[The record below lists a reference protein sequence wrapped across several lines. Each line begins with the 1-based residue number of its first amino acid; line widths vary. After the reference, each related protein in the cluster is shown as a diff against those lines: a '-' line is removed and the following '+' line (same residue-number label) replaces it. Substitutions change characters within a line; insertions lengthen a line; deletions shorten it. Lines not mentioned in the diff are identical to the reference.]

1 MFDCLNGFEDH
12 SLCQFILDQAN
23 TTSHSVVTQQVG
35 VSDPSEL
42 VAIAIDIDGSMNSP
56 ESSDPPN
63 TTDHPM
69 ISQDSGF
76 PELNEIVLVTAD
88 ISWTPE

>member
-1 MFDCLNGFEDH
+1 M
-12 SLCQFILDQAN
+12 
-23 TTSHSVVTQQVG
+23 
-35 VSDPSEL
+35 
-42 VAIAIDIDGSMNSP
+42 AIAIDIDGLKNGP

-63 TTDHPM
+63 TTDSSM

-88 ISWTPE
+88 ISWTSE

>member
-1 MFDCLNGFEDH
+1 MFDCLNGFED
-12 SLCQFILDQAN
+12 QFILDQIN
-23 TTSHSVVTQQVG
+23 TTSHSAVTQQDG

-42 VAIAIDIDGSMNSP
+42 VAIPINIDGLTNGP

-63 TTDHPM
+63 TTDHSM

-88 ISWTPE
+88 ISWTSE